1 MENIIEKIISEET
14 IFDENGFEFNI
25 VTKEISIP
33 RKTYLKGIISGKYR
47 GNKLLNL
54 ELENDLLFDFEIYE
68 AEVVCNSKEDFRKNK
83 PYKFPKDFLNSS
95 KSKTIKRGEF
105 PKNKLPDTLEV
116 NLAIDQKSFEIN
128 ILEPKLYDFQT
139 IRRLHQTDGEEI
151 FGTFN
156 AYISGYIFDYEK
168 KIVTENIP
176 LVHIVIIP
184 EINCE
189 SNGIRTGNE
198 RNIGKIFQKEYY
210 CKHHNDTIWIN
221 DTIIPNTPIIN
232 EPSGCYSDILSSIGV
247 LFGLIFILIM
257 LPSLLYALPLLLV
270 IIIFSIFEKY
280 FIWIFRIIAFLLVFG
295 FIASIIYS
303 ITDRN
308 HHYNPKPQI
317 VDNTREKVNDEP
329 TKDTI
334 INNEIDTIITRYRSW
349 KDYEGNQ
356 YEGKYQLSLNA
367 YKDSKLFKN
376 NLNIIQNSIKSYD
389 NIIWNLKNK
398 DENKLNG
405 LYFLFDSINNKNKLS
420 KIKFAEVIVSFVQ
433 DMEYTIILED
443 GCDANL
449 YIDRFTKN
457 YLLNYPNRCDG
468 YQRFGINTPIEFLMK
483 QKGDC
488 DTRTLFLY
496 LIFTHYNY
504 DVAVLSSEF
513 YGHSILGINLPINGL
528 AYTYNNQQY
537 VFWETTTPNC
547 KPGII
552 SNQISNLNNWRI
564 SLKSK

>member
-1 MENIIEKIISEET
+1 MN
-14 IFDENGFEFNI
+14 
-25 VTKEISIP
+25 
-33 RKTYLKGIISGKYR
+33 
-47 GNKLLNL
+47 
-54 ELENDLLFDFEIYE
+54 
-68 AEVVCNSKEDFRKNK
+68 
-83 PYKFPKDFLNSS
+83 
-95 KSKTIKRGEF
+95 
-105 PKNKLPDTLEV
+105 
-116 NLAIDQKSFEIN
+116 
-128 ILEPKLYDFQT
+128 FQW
-139 IRRLHQTDGEEI
+139 H
-151 FGTFN
+151 
-156 AYISGYIFDYEK
+156 
-168 KIVTENIP
+168 
-176 LVHIVIIP
+176 
-184 EINCE
+184 
-189 SNGIRTGNE
+189 NE
-198 RNIGKIFQKEYY
+198 G
-210 CKHHNDTIWIN
+210 
-221 DTIIPNTPIIN
+221 
-232 EPSGCYSDILSSIGV
+232 
-247 LFGLIFILIM
+247 
-257 LPSLLYALPLLLV
+257 
-270 IIIFSIFEKY
+270 
-280 FIWIFRIIAFLLVFG
+280 
-295 FIASIIYS
+295 
-303 ITDRN
+303 
-308 HHYNPKPQI
+308 
-317 VDNTREKVNDEP
+317 
-329 TKDTI
+329 
-334 INNEIDTIITRYRSW
+334 
-349 KDYEGNQ
+349 
-356 YEGKYQLSLNA
+356 
-367 YKDSKLFKN
+367 
-376 NLNIIQNSIKSYD
+376 
-389 NIIWNLKNK
+389 IWNLKNK